1 MRLAPAD
8 EDDRLAKAALYTKY
22 VELLPAALMAGHPC
36 SLRLVADL
44 LNGIKTVVA
53 SNVVSHQNL
62 FRYTL
67 KVTERLSMPEQC
79 LARSYRASV
88 TGSTFS
94 SLPPLSGSLQI
105 CQLCVH
111 SLLHPAGQ
119 DCTCAPTICCLCRSA
134 ECFVQIVNLLNFE
147 YTGSEGLQLSEL
159 VLGTLAALL
168 RGNDA
173 SRRRLE
179 SDVGYDQIQ
188 MAIKRQVCMPQLQTW
203 CNSRLQE
210 ARQGS
215 EERRAYSAVSL
226 SSVLCRCPL
235 SSHCRAFFWLS

>member
-1 MRLAPAD
+1 M
-8 EDDRLAKAALYTKY
+8 
-22 VELLPAALMAGHPC
+22 
-36 SLRLVADL
+36 
-44 LNGIKTVVA
+44 
-53 SNVVSHQNL
+53 
-62 FRYTL
+62 
-67 KVTERLSMPEQC
+67 
-79 LARSYRASV
+79 
-88 TGSTFS
+88 
-94 SLPPLSGSLQI
+94 
-105 CQLCVH
+105 
-111 SLLHPAGQ
+111 
-119 DCTCAPTICCLCRSA
+119 
-134 ECFVQIVNLLNFE
+134 QIVNLLNFE

-210 ARQGS
+210 ARQCS
-215 EERRAYSAVSL
+215 EERLAYSAVSL